1 MEKTYINHKHTISM
15 LMSHVILIFISP
27 TPSRTHSRGYN
38 LKERLK
44 RDGVDRVRIT
54 MIKE

>member
-1 MEKTYINHKHTISM
+1 M